1 MQKQIPNLPFPVQ
14 FYWITPFCSKYFV
27 QDCRLRD
34 VKKELS
40 LFVFLFDIHGMK
52 HSGLMQN
59 YPFLTFF
66 ELTFPT
72 GVLKEL

>member
-1 MQKQIPNLPFPVQ
+1 M
-14 FYWITPFCSKYFV
+14 
-27 QDCRLRD
+27 RD